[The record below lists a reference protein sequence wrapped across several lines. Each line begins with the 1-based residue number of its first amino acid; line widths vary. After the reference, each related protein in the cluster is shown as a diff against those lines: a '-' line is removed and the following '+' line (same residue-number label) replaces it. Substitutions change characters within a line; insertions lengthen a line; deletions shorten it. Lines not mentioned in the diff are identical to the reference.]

1 MFFEF
6 KRHVILPRHISC
18 SCLCVILFYVSFYWW
33 GKVENHTFSSLIL
46 LYLSSLL
53 TEVGHFYQI
62 YSKILARKLTFVQI
76 RSRQYLTGLWFC
88 CSSSFCLKVLLKV
101 CSVLVLLGTMTPAWS
116 SRENPLRGRHD
127 WNRSFWTKQKSNAD
141 VVALLFTGGERV
153 SLTCCKW
160 KETQH
165 LKWKPQR
172 FGKKSM

>member
-18 SCLCVILFYVSFYWW
+18 SCLCVILSSHYVSFYWW

-116 SRENPLRGRHD
+116 SRENFREAGMTETDLSGLS
-127 WNRSFWTKQKSNAD
+127 RSQMQTWWHCFLPEAN
-141 VVALLFTGGERV
+141 VYR
-153 SLTCCKW
+153 
-160 KETQH
+160 
-165 LKWKPQR
+165 
-172 FGKKSM
+172 